1 MGQRGYVWALTFSL
15 LSSTAFAEC
24 SQDTLSMKGQFGTA
38 QFSVSVA
45 DTAEER
51 AQGLMFVE
59 AMPRMTGM
67 LFVYDQPSSVAFWMK
82 NTLIPLDMIFA
93 DENGVVQ
100 SIHEN
105 AIPGDLTAIPGGDEI
120 QYVLELNAGMAKILG
135 LGSGDVMQHPA
146 IEKAAWACE

>member
-1 MGQRGYVWALTFSL
+1 MGQRGYAWALTFCL

-24 SQDTLSMKGQFGTA
+24 STDTLSMKGQFGTA
-38 QFSVSVA
+38 KFTVSVA

-59 AMPRMTGM
+59 TMPRMAGM
-67 LFVYDQPSSVAFWMK
+67 LFVYDQPAPVAFWMK

-105 AIPGDLTAIPGGDEI
+105 AIPGDLTAIPGGDNI
-120 QYVLELNAGMAKILG
+120 QYVLELNAGMSKMLG
-135 LGSGDVMQHPA
+135 LGPDDVMQHPA
-146 IEKAAWACE
+146 IEKAAWPCE